1 MFLKRAIFDRSSSRK
16 SSFRAN
22 KIMSNTKSCAC
33 GSSPGE
39 KGVKGGVKPQSI
51 DGGDLPCMSKVGQ
64 AKTWEIRSRGESVTQ
79 QDRPPRSAGERPSS
93 VSWTDIRQL
102 GSKLRL

>member
-1 MFLKRAIFDRSSSRK
+1 
-16 SSFRAN
+16 
-22 KIMSNTKSCAC
+22 MSNTKSCAC

-79 QDRPPRSAGERPSS
+79 QERPPVLQEKGLRQSAGRTY
-93 VSWTDIRQL
+93 VSWAQNYVRKICNFSTLHKVAANIGTTL
-102 GSKLRL
+102 TL

>member
-79 QDRPPRSAGERPSS
+79 QERPPVLQEKGLRQSAGRTY
-93 VSWTDIRQL
+93 VS
-102 GSKLRL
+102 